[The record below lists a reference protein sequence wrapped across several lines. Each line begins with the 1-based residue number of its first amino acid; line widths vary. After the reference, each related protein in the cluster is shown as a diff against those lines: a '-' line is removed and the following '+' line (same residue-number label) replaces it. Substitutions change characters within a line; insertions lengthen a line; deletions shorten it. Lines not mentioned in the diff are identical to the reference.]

1 VLVTSADLVEQALS
15 GDDIGTW
22 FAPNPETPPRTGTTP
37 LPTVAR
43 SDPAAHVGGR
53 GTAR

>member
-22 FAPNPETPPRTGTTP
+22 FAPNPETPPRVGTTP
-37 LPTVAR
+37 CPR
-43 SDPAAHVGGR
+43 
-53 GTAR
+53 